1 MTSFHYIHWKERSR
15 GLRTGSLIGPPRLLL
30 WTLLSCSFFLKA
42 GAAPAF
48 SRRTATT
55 ARGPALVVPSV
66 GGFGAC
72 LWFAYAV
79 RALGDR
85 GGGNAG
91 NVPRASECFNC
102 CLANG
107 RDRPHVPRA
116 STNQCNSRRRQGGEA
131 PISSLFAVR
140 MIAYFGSYRSIGSA
154 AKLLSLQNYI
164 SGRI

>member
-30 WTLLSCSFFLKA
+30 WTLLSCSFFLKS

-55 ARGPALVVPSV
+55 ARGPALVVASV

-107 RDRPHVPRA
+107 AIVPRVPRA

-131 PISSLFAVR
+131 PISSSFAVQ
-140 MIAYFGSYRSIGSA
+140 MIAYFGSYRPIGSA

>member
-1 MTSFHYIHWKERSR
+1 MT
-15 GLRTGSLIGPPRLLL
+15 LLL
-30 WTLLSCSFFLKA
+30 WNAHSISA
-42 GAAPAF
+42 V
-48 SRRTATT
+48 
-55 ARGPALVVPSV
+55 ALVVPSV

-140 MIAYFGSYRSIGSA
+140 MIAYFGSYRPIGSA
-154 AKLLSLQNYI
+154 ANYSVCKTI
-164 SGRI
+164 FLEGSSFVVFQH

>member
-1 MTSFHYIHWKERSR
+1 MTSIGKRD

-30 WTLLSCSFFLKA
+30 WTLLSCNFFLKA

-140 MIAYFGSYRSIGSA
+140 MIGPA

-164 SGRI
+164 SGRT